1 MLAIE
6 APFAGGIGKVVP
18 GGAPEMT
25 GVLELVVSVALQP
38 VIKITPQRRMLPQRR
53 KGAKIFLSLA
63 PLRLCGRTALDFF
76 VILDRGSFILFLG
89 ERFTGNTILPFNP
102 LAEIDKL
109 APFRTEGTKG
119 IIFPLD
125 WLTAGWAFH
134 ESLKPRNGPQR
145 IKETRVA

>member
-1 MLAIE
+1 M
-6 APFAGGIGKVVP
+6 F
-18 GGAPEMT
+18 
-25 GVLELVVSVALQP
+25 
-38 VIKITPQRRMLPQRR
+38 PQRR
-53 KGAKIFLSLA
+53 KGAKLWFSFA
-63 PLRLCGRTALDFF
+63 PWRLCGSTALDFF
-76 VILDRGSFILFLG
+76 LILDRGSFILFLG
-89 ERFTGNTILPFNP
+89 QRFTRDAILTLDP

-145 IKETRVA
+145 IKERRVA